1 MLRIAQGV
9 FIIWLFLVSPSVLQ
23 AEGWDFKGP
32 FGVAVNSED
41 VVYVAEIN
49 NKRIS
54 KFTVEGRWIGSIDE
68 IEGYGQLK
76 GPFDVC
82 IGPDDGVYITDT
94 LGHRVIVLD
103 AQEKLRFV
111 LGTPDKGAEPGQFS
125 EPHFIAVN
133 RAGQI
138 FVADTF
144 NARIQKFS
152 PQGEYLTRW
161 GRIGE
166 GAGEFHH
173 MGYLARVDVD
183 NKGFVYV
190 REFDGGRI
198 QKYTEEGEYVATF
211 SQRGTGDG
219 ELDEGYGLSVIG
231 DRIYCP
237 DTFQSRIQIFSLDG
251 EFLENWAPGEGNSG
265 HHFNHPVDIAQT
277 KGGDLIVT
285 DWKNDRVLKLDSKGE
300 LLEAWGR
307 SLQDILAYEPPKWV
321 ERGIDRSIEVAV
333 YAGIGDATL
342 EAARDA
348 GVDVIYP
355 SLNDQYRDWDIAAQV
370 EKANSMGIQI
380 HPSIACLIFGQGQH
394 GNSRIFKER
403 PELCMWKKGATEPM
417 GAILSWAHPEARS
430 FRADH
435 LVDRAQANGIQGIML
450 DYIRY
455 LGTDYGYDP
464 VIVDGFFKEFG
475 VNPLTLPQD
484 DQRWMQY
491 RADYVTQFIVEI
503 RRKLAITM
511 PDRHI
516 EISVYLS
523 GDDPAPDA
531 YLKQSLQDWRTW
543 ASMGIVDT
551 VNVAQYTRDPHQIY
565 TAVRRVRE
573 AVPDRVVVNS
583 FIACYG
589 GNLNTPDLLRKGFE
603 ASIAGGADR
612 VTVYRGDTIIELDLW
627 DAIGEISRD
636 VKASHGS
643 AAADSIHMV
652 GSESDR

>member
-1 MLRIAQGV
+1 MLKFTQ
-9 FIIWLFLVSPSVLQ
+9 WLLLLIFVLLPSTPLW

-32 FGVAVNSED
+32 FGVAVNSQD
-41 VVYVAEIN
+41 VIFVAEIN

-54 KFTVEGRWIGSIDE
+54 KFSAEGEWIGSIDS
-68 IEGYGQLK
+68 IEGYGPLS

-82 IGPDDGVYITDT
+82 IGPDDGIFITDT

-103 AQEKLRFV
+103 SQNKLRFV
-111 LGTPDKGAEPGQFS
+111 LGTPDKGAKPGQFS
-125 EPHFIAVN
+125 EPHFVAVN
-133 RAGQI
+133 QAGEI
-138 FVADTF
+138 FVSDTF

-152 PQGEYLTRW
+152 SQGEFITAW

-166 GAGEFHH
+166 GPGEFLH

-198 QKYTEEGEYVATF
+198 QKFTEDGEYVGTF
-211 SQRGTGDG
+211 SRRGTGDG

-231 DRIYCP
+231 DKIYCP
-237 DTFQSRIQIFSLDG
+237 DTFQSRVQVFT
-251 EFLENWAPGEGNSG
+251 LEGDLVEIWAPGEGNSG

-277 KGGDLIVT
+277 AGGELIVT
-285 DWKNDRVLKLDSKGE
+285 DWKNDRVLKLDSKGQF
-300 LLEAWGR
+300 LQTWGR
-307 SLQDILAYEPPKWV
+307 SMQDILSYEPPKWV
-321 ERGIDRSIEVAV
+321 KRGIDRPIEVAV
-333 YAGIGDATL
+333 YAGIGDTTL
-342 EAARDA
+342 ESAHRA
-348 GVDVIYP
+348 GIDVIYP
-355 SLNDQYRDWDIAAQV
+355 SLNDQFRDWDIAGQVAKAQ
-370 EKANSMGIQI
+370 SMGIEI
-380 HPSIACLIFGQGQH
+380 HPSIACLIFGQGH
-394 GNSRIFKER
+394 SGNSTIFQDK

-430 FRADH
+430 YRADH
-435 LVDRAQANGIQGIML
+435 LVDRAQANGIQGVML

-464 VIVDGFFKEFG
+464 VIVDGFFKTYG

-484 DQRWMQY
+484 DLRWMQY
-491 RADYVTQFIVEI
+491 RADYVTQFIVEL
-503 RRKLAITM
+503 RRKLATTM

-523 GDDPAPDA
+523 GDDPAPEA

-573 AVPDRVVVNS
+573 AVPDRVIVNS

-589 GNLNTPDLLRKGFE
+589 GNLNTPELLRKGVE

-612 VTVYRGDTIIELDLW
+612 VTIYRDDAIMELDLW
-627 DAIGEISRD
+627 GAIGEISRE
-636 VKASHGS
+636 VKATCGPTAH
-643 AAADSIHMV
+643 DSTQV
-652 GSESDR
+652 GGSE